1 MEMISLKDFIDG
13 FMDSGYLDEYLEVE
27 MEKHRDDGNL
37 KNWSVDKVINLK
49 EQLKNYLVEVYDSI
63 VDIGENIDKETAEE
77 IYINIIE
84 EKRLQND
91 YYYEEY

>member
-1 MEMISLKDFIDG
+1 MISLKDFIDG
-13 FMDSGYLDEYLEVE
+13 FMDSGYLDEYLEIE
-27 MEKHRDDGNL
+27 MEKYRNDDGNL
-37 KNWSVDKVINLK
+37 KNWSADKVINLK

-63 VDIGENIDKETAEE
+63 VDIGENIDKEAAEE
-77 IYINIIE
+77 IYVNIIE

>member
-1 MEMISLKDFIDG
+1 MISLKDFIDG

-49 EQLKNYLVEVYDSI
+49 EQLKNYLIEVYDSI

-77 IYINIIE
+77 IYVNIIE

>member
-1 MEMISLKDFIDG
+1 MISLKDFIDG

>member
-1 MEMISLKDFIDG
+1 MISLKDFIDG

-27 MEKHRDDGNL
+27 MEKYRNDDGNL

-77 IYINIIE
+77 IYVNIIE
-84 EKRLQND
+84 ERRLQND

>member
-1 MEMISLKDFIDG
+1 MISLKDFIDG

-77 IYINIIE
+77 IYANIIE

>member
-1 MEMISLKDFIDG
+1 MISLKGFIDG
-13 FMDSGYLDEYLEVE
+13 FMDSGYLDEYLEIE
-27 MEKHRDDGNL
+27 MEKHRNDDGNL

-63 VDIGENIDKETAEE
+63 IDIGENIDKETAEE
-77 IYINIIE
+77 IYVNIIE
-84 EKRLQND
+84 ERRLQND

>member
-1 MEMISLKDFIDG
+1 MISLKGFIDG
-13 FMDSGYLDEYLEVE
+13 FMDSGYLDEYLEIE
-27 MEKHRDDGNL
+27 MEKYRNDDGNL

-77 IYINIIE
+77 IYVNIIE
-84 EKRLQND
+84 ERRLQND

>member
-1 MEMISLKDFIDG
+1 MISLKGFIDG
-13 FMDSGYLDEYLEVE
+13 FMDSGYLDEYLEIE
-27 MEKHRDDGNL
+27 MGKYRNDDGNL

-77 IYINIIE
+77 IYVNIIE
-84 EKRLQND
+84 ERRLQND

>member
-1 MEMISLKDFIDG
+1 MISLKDFIDG

-27 MEKHRDDGNL
+27 MEEYRNDDGNL

-77 IYINIIE
+77 IYVNIIE
-84 EKRLQND
+84 ERRLQND

>member
-1 MEMISLKDFIDG
+1 MISLKDFIDG

-27 MEKHRDDGNL
+27 MEKYRDDGNL

-77 IYINIIE
+77 IYVNIIE